1 MNITFN
7 LKIFE
12 KVLSHLHGNYKQ
24 DIQDKRFKVSEISH
38 LKKSWQTEIGPQV
51 TVIPLNT
58 NLPCYDTV
66 DIATSTISKNIEPG
80 IINYVPLYQI
90 EAKREQFHI

>member
-1 MNITFN
+1 MTFN

-12 KVLSHLHGNYKQ
+12 EVLSHLHGNYKQ
-24 DIQDKRFKVSEISH
+24 DIQDKRSKVSEINH
-38 LKKSWQTEIGPQV
+38 LKKSWQTEIGTQV

-58 NLPCYDTV
+58 NLSGYGTV
-66 DIATSTISKNIEPG
+66 DIATSTISKHIEPG